1 MIPVEENQSSML
13 VFNDTILSDLAEVDG
28 VCREARKLLERHGQA
43 EHIFKV
49 DLLLREFLN
58 NAIIHG
64 NCLNARKRVRVSV
77 RVGRTWIVLWI
88 ADEGAGFDWRARSL
102 SPPDENATSGRG
114 LAIGAQYAERMQFNR
129 AGNQVT
135 FWIVKAEGRMKGEKG
150 MAFFKI
156 VRKGGKVLVT
166 LQTKLTAKEVPKLQP
181 ALKKEIADGGR
192 EIVFDLAST
201 TTLDSTGIGLLIA
214 ANNSLAPLQGA
225 IRLINVSSDILKLL
239 QSMRLVDRLHATA
252 AGKEVPNG

>member
-1 MIPVEENQSSML
+1 MIPIERNQSSL
-13 VFNDTILSDLAEVDG
+13 LAFNSTIISDLTKVDG
-28 VCREARKLLERHGQA
+28 VCREAKKLLESNGQE

-64 NCLNARKRVRVSV
+64 NCLNARKHVKVSV
-77 RVGRTWIVLWI
+77 RIGRAWIVLWI
-88 ADEGAGFDWRARSL
+88 ADEGVGFDWRAKIM
-102 SPPDENATSGRG
+102 SPPDDSATSGRG

-135 FWIVKAEGRMKGEKG
+135 FWIVKADSRMKGEKG
-150 MAFFKI
+150 MATFKI
-156 VRKGGKVLVT
+156 VRKGGNVVVT
-166 LQTKLTAKEVPKLQP
+166 LQAKLTANEVPKLQP

-192 EIVFDLAST
+192 DIVFDFAST
-201 TTLDSTGIGLLIA
+201 ATLDSTGIGLLIA
-214 ANNSLAPLQGA
+214 ANNSLAPVQGA
-225 IRLINVSSDILKLL
+225 IQLINVSSDILKLL